1 MSAATVVRAPSP
13 LLLALEAR
21 APWEYLAGVAAQP
34 LLRHTPRGDGHPVL
48 VLPGMAASDVSTR
61 PLRAF
66 LRARGYH
73 AHGWKL
79 GRNTGNR
86 ERYERLALRLL
97 ALHARHGRRVSL
109 IGWSLGG
116 IVARELAKQH
126 PQAVRQ
132 VITLGSPFAGPA
144 RASNAWRLYEWLSGQ
159 RTEDGPAH
167 RALREPPPVPVSAVY
182 SRSDGIVAWQSCRE
196 TPGPQRENIEVIASH
211 CGLGHHPAVLNAV
224 ADRLAQPEGQW
235 APFVADGLWRWCY
248 PRPTAP

>member
-1 MSAATVVRAPSP
+1 VSAAAVVGAPPPP
-13 LLLALEAR
+13 LRALEAR
-21 APWEYLAGVAAQP
+21 APWEYLAGVAARP

-86 ERYERLALRLL
+86 ERYERLALRLQ

-132 VITLGSPFAGPA
+132 VITLGSPFAGPSSVRWPLSHSYNRQALDA
-144 RASNAWRLYEWLSGQ
+144 RG
-159 RTEDGPAH
+159 GPAH

-235 APFVADGLWRWCY
+235 TPFVAGGLWRWCY
-248 PRPTAP
+248 PRPD